1 MKKTYKTFY
10 GENRNCLF
18 KVGEEL
24 VTAAFTPTFS
34 TDDISL
40 QRAIEDSQSFNVG
53 KLQLVTPPMQW
64 IKIDRDEN
72 GFATEECLDRITELQ
87 KQGIDILLIVQ
98 IRGCS
103 FYYALDAR
111 FFNQT
116 QIKMIREEM
125 FYTHYLPIPILK
137 LEA

>member
-1 MKKTYKTFY
+1 MKKTYKTFN

-18 KVGEEL
+18 KVGKEL

-72 GFATEECLDRITELQ
+72 GFATEEHLRKIEECYENNIPVVIAYENYLQDYEVITPCSRINAWLANI
-87 KQGIDILLIVQ
+87 K
-98 IRGCS
+98 RGKV
-103 FYYALDAR
+103 
-111 FFNQT
+111 N
-116 QIKMIREEM
+116 
-125 FYTHYLPIPILK
+125 THYMVLPKAP
-137 LEA
+137 EE